1 MTGLRCLV
9 LLSGRGSNLA
19 TMIAARDSGRLPLDI
34 CAVISNHSTAPGLKI
49 ARQADI
55 PAIFVDPVNYPERQ
69 DYDRQLSR
77 LIQEWQPDLIVLAG
91 FMRILGAELVNTYAG
106 RMINLHPSLLPKYTG
121 LDTYNR
127 ALTAGDSHYGASIHF
142 VTPELD
148 AGALIGQAVLAI
160 APGDSAD
167 IMAARLQPIEHQL
180 LVASLELFSQHTV
193 ELINDMLHIDGK
205 PHEKPLLL
213 AADGHLALTNGLGQ
227 RSQSE

>member
-19 TMIAARDSGRLPLDI
+19 TMIAARDSGQLPLDI
-34 CAVISNHSTAPGLKI
+34 CAVISNRSTAPGLDI

-55 PAIFVDPVNYPERQ
+55 PAILVDPIRYPERQ

-77 LIQEWQPDLIVLAG
+77 LIQEWQPELIVLAG
-91 FMRILGAELVNTYAG
+91 FMRILGAELVNSHHG

-142 VTPELD
+142 VTPALD
-148 AGALIGQAVLAI
+148 AGALISQAVLAI
-160 APGDSAD
+160 EPGDTAE
-167 IMAARLQPIEHQL
+167 IMAARLQPVEHQL

-193 ELINDMLHIDGK
+193 ELIDDMLHIDGK
-205 PHEKPLLL
+205 PYAKPLPL
-213 AADGHLALTNGLGQ
+213 AADGRLIPAGEFNQ
-227 RSQSE
+227 RS

>member
-1 MTGLRCLV
+1 MTALRCLV
-9 LLSGRGSNLA
+9 LLSGHGSNLA

-34 CAVISNHSTAPGLKI
+34 CAVISNRSTAPGLDI

-55 PAIFVDPVNYPERQ
+55 PAIFVDPANHPDRQ

-77 LIQEWQPDLIVLAG
+77 LIQEWQPGLIVLAG
-91 FMRILGAELVNTYAG
+91 FMRILSAELVNSYPG

-148 AGALIGQAVLAI
+148 AGALISQAVLAI
-160 APGDSAD
+160 EPGDSAD
-167 IMAARLQPIEHQL
+167 IMADRLQPIEHQL

-193 ELINDMLHIDGK
+193 ELIDDMLHIDGK
-205 PHEKPLLL
+205 LHEKPLPL
-213 AADGHLALTNGLGQ
+213 ATDGHLALTSGLDQ